1 MFLDKAWVSSY
12 LDGMASDLDRTRE
25 QLSRQLTEAIAA
37 DPIAALPVLTALQKE
52 TEEHLREAVRQA
64 ALSSS
69 WREIATGLGVSRQA
83 AHQRFRTY
91 AKGVADEM
99 RTQDR
104 AIKQA
109 RRDGDAGQAAQ
120 SQARRDEL
128 AAQLRAAARALKD
141 QR

>member
-1 MFLDKAWVSSY
+1 MT
-12 LDGMASDLDRTRE
+12 SDLDRTRD

-37 DPIAALPVLTALQKE
+37 LQKQ

-83 AHQRFRTY
+83 AHQRFKTY

-99 RTQDR
+99 RTQNR

-109 RRDGDAGQAAQ
+109 RRTGDAGQAAQ

>member
-1 MFLDKAWVSSY
+1 M
-12 LDGMASDLDRTRE
+12 MSDLETTRA
-25 QLSRQLTEAIAA
+25 QLSHQLAEAIAI
-37 DPIAALPVLTALQKE
+37 DPIGALSTITAVQKE

-64 ALSSS
+64 ALGSS
-69 WREIATGLGVSRQA
+69 WSVIATALGVSKQA

-99 RTQDR
+99 KTHHR

-109 RRDGDAGQAAQ
+109 RRNGDPVQAAQ

-128 AAQLRAAARALKD
+128 ADQLRAAARALKN
-141 QR
+141 QK